1 MANLPTSLVNASDQQ
16 LWHYLRQGDESAFT
30 AIFERYHRT
39 LYNYGSKLTAD
50 SSLIEDA
57 IQEVFIDI
65 WRMHATL
72 SADINSIKFYL
83 YRSLRRRI
91 HRMQEKYHSDERIDE
106 VADEATTPISATEES
121 IQIEQESRVL
131 LHKRIQELITNLPKR
146 QAEALT
152 LYYFDDFSIH
162 DIAQIMDV
170 NEKSVRNFIHRA
182 LTSLRQNRNWLIGSL
197 LILWLLM
204 SL

>member
-1 MANLPTSLVNASDQQ
+1 
-16 LWHYLRQGDESAFT
+16 
-30 AIFERYHRT
+30 
-39 LYNYGSKLTAD
+39 
-50 SSLIEDA
+50 
-57 IQEVFIDI
+57 
-65 WRMHATL
+65 MHATL

-91 HRMQEKYHSDERIDE
+91 HRMQEKYQSDERIDE

-131 LHKRIQELITNLPKR
+131 LHKRIQELIANLPKR